1 MLNMSEASTIKKVA
15 VIGAGNM
22 GAAIAEVMAYN
33 GISVMLK
40 DQDQSL
46 VDSGMKRI
54 EKFIRSQVSFEEK
67 RAQKEIDRIEKLG
80 ITLNPDQK
88 DGLISRL
95 KPAITGNNIHE
106 VLGRV
111 KPVLDYEDLN
121 GVDLV
126 IEAVFEKEEIK
137 KKVFS
142 DLSRHIST
150 EAIVAS
156 NTSSL
161 SITSLATALEV
172 PSRAIIAHF
181 FNPPYTLPLVEIVPA
196 IQTSRDVVEKLS
208 GFIGG
213 LKNHR
218 QQMVPIVVK
227 EVPGF
232 VVNRILVPMINEA
245 VSLLDQGVASRE
257 DIDRAMKLGA
267 GMPMGPLELADMIGL
282 DVTLDVCRIFHEHYG
297 DSKYRP
303 SVLLKKMVDAGMLGK
318 KSGRGFYQY

>member
-1 MLNMSEASTIKKVA
+1 MLNMSKESTIKNVA

-33 GISVMLK
+33 GIRVMLK

-54 EKFIRSQVSFEEK
+54 EKFVRNQASFEDK

-80 ITLNPDQK
+80 ISLNPDQK
-88 DGLISRL
+88 DSLISRL
-95 KPAITGNNIHE
+95 KLTITENDIHGL
-106 VLGRV
+106 LGRV
-111 KPVLDYEDLN
+111 KPVVDYEDLD

-126 IEAVFEKEEIK
+126 VEAVFENEETK
-137 KKVFS
+137 KQVFR
-142 DLSRHIST
+142 DLSRQISA

-196 IQTSRDVVEKLS
+196 IQTSRDVVETLS

-213 LKNHR
+213 LRNHR
-218 QQMVPIVVK
+218 QQMVPVVVK

-245 VSLLDQGVASRE
+245 VFLLDEGVASRE

-282 DVTLDVCRIFHEHYG
+282 DVTLDVCRIFYRQYG

-303 SVLLKKMVDAGMLGK
+303 SVLLKKMVDAGLLGK